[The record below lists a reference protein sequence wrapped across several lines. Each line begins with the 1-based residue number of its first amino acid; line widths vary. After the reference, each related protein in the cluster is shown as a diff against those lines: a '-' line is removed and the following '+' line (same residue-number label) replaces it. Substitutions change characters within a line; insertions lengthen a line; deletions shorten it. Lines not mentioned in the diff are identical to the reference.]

1 MGFKEKKL
9 IPLLLSGVV
18 TIGTFG
24 PALPVS
30 AEIKWQKRVLLP
42 SAGISYSM
50 GASKVSFSDVK
61 KKVVKDANV
70 SRNIKSQSTVAAN
83 VGAAALLAGDDEV
96 DTSDIT
102 ETTLTDTQKTEKT
115 ASDALTDDYA
125 DITSPVVASANAVIQ
140 EKEQKEAEAAEEK
153 RRQEEEQAAVKAEE
167 AKAKENEK
175 TNLAVSTASDFV
187 YIRDA
192 ASLQGNIV
200 GKFYSNAVGTV
211 LENTDENGWI
221 KIQSGDCTGYVKAEY
236 VATGDKASELASE
249 VATTQ
254 AVVSTETLRVRAA
267 ASADADVIT
276 LVGAGEELAIIDQEG
291 NWYKVDT
298 PDGEGY
304 ISADFTDVE
313 VIYPEAESKEE
324 EEAKSAEAQKAAE
337 EQRKADEA
345 KKKAAEAKKAAE
357 EAAKNAKSEAEKAA
371 AEQKQQEA
379 DKAAEAAQE
388 AQNTADAAQQA
399 AQESESDSSD
409 TSSSASSSGSAQG
422 QAVVNYAC
430 QFIGN
435 PYVWGG
441 SSLTSGTD
449 CSGFTMSVYAHFGV
463 SLPHYDGAQ
472 RSCGTA
478 VASLADA
485 QPGDLICYSGHV
497 GIYMGN
503 GQIVHASN
511 PRTGITTGNASYR
524 QIVAIRRI
532 FN

>member
-9 IPLLLSGVV
+9 IPLLLSGAV
-18 TIGTFG
+18 IMGTLG

-30 AEIKWQKRVLLP
+30 AEVQWQKRVLLP
-42 SAGISYSM
+42 SAGISYSL

-61 KKVVKDANV
+61 KKVVKDTNADQ
-70 SRNIKSQSTVAAN
+70 SIKSQSTVAAN
-83 VGAAALLAGDDEV
+83 VGAAAIVAGNDEV
-96 DTSDIT
+96 DTSNIE
-102 ETTLTDTQKTEKT
+102 ETTLTDTQQTEKA

-125 DITSPVVASANAVIQ
+125 DITSPIVASSNAVIQ
-140 EKEQKEAEAAEEK
+140 EKEQEEAAAAEEE
-153 RRQEEEQAAVKAEE
+153 RRQEEEQAAVKEEE
-167 AKAKENEK
+167 AKAEESEK
-175 TNLAVSTASDFV
+175 TNLVVSTASDFV

-192 ASLQGNIV
+192 ASLQGNII

-211 LENTDENGWI
+211 LEDTDENGWI
-221 KIQSGDCTGYVKAEY
+221 KIQSGDCTGYVKADY
-236 VATGDKASELASE
+236 VATGDQASELASE

-254 AVVSTETLRVRAA
+254 AVVTTETLRVRAA
-267 ASADADVIT
+267 ASTDSDVIT
-276 LVGAGEELAIIDQEG
+276 LVGAGEELAIIDKEG

-313 VIYPEAESKEE
+313 VVYPEAESKEE
-324 EEAKSAEAQKAAE
+324 EEAKSAEAEKAAE

-345 KKKAAEAKKAAE
+345 KKKAAEAQKAAE
-357 EAAKNAKSEAEKAA
+357 EAAKNAQSEAEKAE

-379 DKAAEAAQE
+379 EEAAAAAQE

-399 AQESESDSSD
+399 AEEAEANGTA
-409 TSSSASSSGSAQG
+409 TSSSEGSAQG
-422 QAVVNYAC
+422 QAVASYAC

-441 SSLTSGTD
+441 SSLTNGTD

-463 SLPHYDGAQ
+463 SLPHYDAAQ

-478 VASLADA
+478 VASLSEA
-485 QPGDLICYSGHV
+485 QPGDLICYYGHV
-497 GIYMGN
+497 GIYIGN